1 MCENASFVFQ
11 DDFIFA
17 HVLGQPKEVE
27 VHKTGDALG
36 LTITDN
42 GAGYAFIKRIK
53 EGSTASQIP
62 HIKVRRS
69 WHIFFRSF
77 ILIVVVVAAA
87 VCTATAASAA
97 AAKLLFKSNIT

>member
-1 MCENASFVFQ
+1 MQGFFFQ

-62 HIKVRRS
+62 HIKVRSS
-69 WHIFFRSF
+69 WHIFFCIL
-77 ILIVVVVAAA
+77 ILIVVVAAAA
-87 VCTATAASAA
+87 VSSAA
-97 AAKLLFKSNIT
+97 AAATKMLSERNRT